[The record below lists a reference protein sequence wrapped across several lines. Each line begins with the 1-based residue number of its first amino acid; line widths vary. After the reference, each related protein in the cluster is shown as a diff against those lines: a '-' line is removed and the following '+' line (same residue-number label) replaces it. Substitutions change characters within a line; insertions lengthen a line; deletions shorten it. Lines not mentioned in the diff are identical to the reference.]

1 MSHSMGH
8 PHDRLLL
15 HRTFK
20 DKVVLSNHGRYKNLL
35 FFRNSVRLAG
45 VLVNVFLLM
54 LLRVFEL

>member
-1 MSHSMGH
+1 MGH
-8 PHDRLLL
+8 PHDRPLL

-20 DKVVLSNHGRYKNLL
+20 EKVVLSNHGRYKNLL

-45 VLVNVFLLM
+45 VLVNGFLLM